1 MGRLG
6 KTNQTDNIDANTSTV
21 GLYDVCTVA
30 RIAPL
35 LDENN
40 ADKSSPNW
48 KLKPK
53 SNERFLALAS
63 SSDLAVFTLGE
74 KTEYSFHT
82 GLEGAVTEFEILG
95 SSAFFVGVI
104 EKRRVVILSLE
115 KQELYFNEAAP
126 HDIDF
131 VFCNPTPF
139 VCYLTFGSR
148 SGDWSTVLLQGDVA
162 FPKENNRVENW
173 NTDQIQEY
181 FQQAMQKT
189 THMSIGIEN
198 VLGDITAISNGPLQ
212 SYASVHNS
220 QGLHWCGLAE
230 SQFSVIGREKKF
242 IRVRDG
248 GRFSLHLDTEGWIH
262 TFDQLTFSFWDEF
275 DLKMSEKD
283 RILDFVVIDKNE
295 VEVPKLFAIIAVLE
309 KNGSP
314 QMIIYDRTKRENCFS
329 LSSAISTTLFAYG
342 GSDRVLMAVEEVEN
356 EDPAK
361 LEQSRI
367 VVRQVSQSRPE
378 MRFESL
384 LKNNR
389 FEEAEKFAITFKLD
403 VQKVYKGHVT
413 YLMDSCDQ
421 DEESFDVLMKTMGQI
436 LDHNMVA
443 ETYFTLVGM
452 SRRCDRIR
460 TYLTHAKKR
469 RISDMD
475 VLKMIES
482 LCYIWGTYRIIT
494 GPGESDNAQSNE
506 TIWELFVE
514 ALHGGN
520 PWVEMY
526 NEFITGAKFTQARVI
541 FSRHG
546 KMIIDYLCSE
556 ENDVGSRLEALFRMF
571 TDAISANIKNWSNV
585 VEHVTMDIFPTCL
598 LIAEHLVP
606 CLENLISTIIPL
618 LEYRDSSNWP
628 DNAIKAAS
636 SYDTMTKLL
645 VSNGNTPSNQCV
657 LMLYG
662 SKLSSSVDVGS
673 SSIARVKK
681 MYYDLIE
688 LKRLKEVYECSISF
702 TILQNLTSEG
712 ICHKI
717 LQNALTNPNT
727 THAKIEK
734 FVVPF
739 MIERHL
745 DQEQTIV
752 NYIQMMS
759 GASVS
764 KANMFGWEKQCVQL
778 CASLR
783 DETRRCCSIISIA
796 SNAKIPWPTELN
808 EAVEKILASRTLLR
822 AEIEEMQMV
831 CKRTEL
837 YKMLSSYGY
846 SRHDIDLLTSND
858 SNMDVIMTIRCMLA
872 QREKTSRFVDI
883 IKLLDLLRAMQG
895 CKNINSAKIEYIQAF
910 AVIHMICHED
920 VTTSIINYIDSLGDR
935 ERLKTIRLVFSF
947 IESVAN
953 TPAIGENV
961 HEREKTLGVGE
972 ELLSYY
978 VCRDNEFND
987 PERKLKDDLV
997 LLREVQQNETK
1008 AVLLSDFH
1016 DEDWQRQFLEKLI
1029 QLDTTM
1035 SVKLNKCNYMGIPTE
1050 YLLELILTK
1059 AVAES
1064 DTDRV
1069 MDSLISYVEFISPW
1083 TDATRDMLEPIVQAL
1098 SWITFRI
1105 PELLPHETEVARA
1118 DYVSPVFR
1126 QDLNYFI
1133 SIQIAFVVKRLG
1145 RVVRETIRRFPFDI
1159 ISDDLD
1165 YLLQLEA
1172 FFNLGEHI
1180 IKQSLRGQE
1189 NENDKQELFRAGET
1203 ATLPIGT
1210 SESSTDISSQSKIR
1224 LFEFKKPLGTYDFSC
1239 EPALFE
1245 GVQGVIALSQV
1256 APSVA
1261 RPYESDITPE
1271 DANDF
1276 RGNWEQLNMFLAMH
1290 SQDLLDVS
1298 ARVFAGSLN
1307 CWAGEYS
1314 QSVLDIEQP
1323 VLSIVERMLQQK
1335 KFDFWH
1341 AVTLLGGIP
1350 ADRLDKAVL
1359 ELQRKPGLRSSTK
1372 ALLQY
1377 LQLAFVISILSRN
1390 MEKIPQIISFYEQ
1403 KFLVKKLAE
1412 EGIRVSINTDFVDK
1426 VLQQAVDLRQ
1436 PLSPL
1441 RLHDYVKKY
1450 VEILSRNAKIKVG
1463 EYMVR
1468 YATLLIR
1475 KASAA
1480 GRLTDEEIRKEEIE
1494 KFIELA
1500 RLSLRI
1506 AVEENASC
1514 ICNYLHCLLYI
1525 VCPYNYEVIQFIVS
1539 SFGQY
1544 ASEGS
1549 EITFEKNLKSIMDF
1563 LWTYRRTNHISNE
1576 ESIWFTKREG
1586 ILVKDEKE
1594 YEKSGR
1600 FLEPFGH
1607 SQRLV
1612 YEDDGSQ
1619 MNDFSGSD
1627 SSYQPDAMVYERNS
1641 VIISDMPKTAMLHL
1655 PFHAFLLRKREDADE
1670 TVRKIVIAELS
1681 IFNVPIWQAFLREVS
1696 WLTKHFSR
1704 SQLLSCAIFAHANK
1718 YAIFGKSLP
1727 EGERK
1732 TIHHLLNSASQ
1743 RGTVVSTIALLFKK
1757 IILSDVKIELLQM
1770 GVDISE
1776 RWTADLTG
1784 EEREDMEEQSARLK
1798 DGIAK
1803 FFTELELKKN
1813 GIYNE
1818 RTADNIENVRELCSL
1833 IYDHMISWDN
1843 STDVAKKCRVVERIA
1858 KANDLNLVS
1867 LHEQLVFAWIEDTES
1882 TAPLCHVDMN
1892 ESIGGTSFT
1901 DQKEEQD
1908 APNEVR
1914 IPIFDPALDKIVV
1927 LCQRLDKKRLMRRL
1941 GNIILKG
1948 GRKAVGGFTAVTRA
1962 ACIILRSFTD
1972 KDVSDFAADLDLM
1985 RICGILE
1992 TQLNERL
1999 FDKAEMKCDEKTDKM
2014 QLIKTLLQ
2022 CPSRTQP
2029 MTALIACLIIDHEFK
2044 DPKSID
2050 QVMARL
2056 QITKQWDTL
2065 RGLLNYV
2072 SSNQMDS
2079 LIRSFP
2085 LLWFRVYEN
2094 ALFEI
2099 NGGPIMN
2106 PNWSYEQCVMLR
2118 KWTLWAMSS
2127 NVEGGRLPNIAR
2139 YLREL
2144 NCPVS
2149 ASIMSVLSSWTIE
2162 KMDDVDNTKLD
2173 ESRDLGLGW
2182 NLEGDVASANCSN
2195 A

>member
-6 KTNQTDNIDANTSTV
+6 KTNQKDNIDADTSTV

-35 LDENN
+35 IDENN

-82 GLEGAVTEFEILG
+82 GLEGSITDFEILG

-115 KQELYFNEAAP
+115 KQELYFNGAAP

-131 VFCNPTPF
+131 VFCNPTPSI
-139 VCYLTFGSR
+139 CYLTFGSR
-148 SGDWSTVLLQGDVA
+148 SGDWSTVMLQGDVA

-173 NTDQIQEY
+173 NTDQIHEY
-181 FQQAMQKT
+181 FQQAMQKNT
-189 THMSIGIEN
+189 SMSIGIEN

-212 SYASVHNS
+212 SYASIHNF
-220 QGLHWCGLAE
+220 QGLHWCGLGE
-230 SQFSVIGREKKF
+230 SQFSVIGREKNF

-262 TFDQLTFSFWDEF
+262 VFDQLTFSFWDEF
-275 DLKMSEKD
+275 YLKMSEKD

-295 VEVPKLFAIIAVLE
+295 VEVPKLFALIAVLD
-309 KNGSP
+309 KGGSP
-314 QMIIYDRTKRENCFS
+314 QVIIYDRSKRENCFS
-329 LSSAISTTLFAYG
+329 LPSSISTTLFAYG
-342 GSDRVLMAVEEVEN
+342 GSDCVLIAVEEVEN

-384 LKNNR
+384 LKNNK

-421 DEESFDVLMKTMGQI
+421 DEESFEVLMKTMGRI

-494 GPGESDNAQSNE
+494 GPSESDNVQSNE
-506 TIWELFVE
+506 TIWELFIE

-526 NEFITGAKFTQARVI
+526 NEFIADAKFMQARVI

-546 KMIIDYLCSE
+546 KTIIDYLCSE
-556 ENDVGSRLEALFRMF
+556 EKEVGSRLEALFRMF
-571 TDAISANIKNWSNV
+571 NDAISANIKNWSNV
-585 VEHVTMDIFPTCL
+585 VEHVTMEIFSACL

-606 CLENLISTIIPL
+606 FLENLISTIIPL
-618 LEYRDSSNWP
+618 LEYHDSSNWP
-628 DNAIKAAS
+628 DNAIRAAS

-681 MYYDLIE
+681 IYYDLIE

-702 TILQNLTSEG
+702 TIFQSLNSEG

-727 THAKIEK
+727 TLAKIEK

-759 GASVS
+759 GAAVS

-783 DETRRCCSIISIA
+783 DETRRCCSIILIA
-796 SNAKIPWPTELN
+796 SNAKIPWPAELN

-822 AEIEEMQMV
+822 TEIEEMQMV
-831 CKRTEL
+831 CKRADL

-858 SNMDVIMTIRCMLA
+858 SHMDVIMTIRCMLA

-883 IKLLDLLRAMQG
+883 IKLLDLLRVMQN
-895 CKNINSAKIEYIQAF
+895 CNNTCSAKIEYVQAF

-935 ERLKTIRLVFSF
+935 ERLKTITLVFSF

-961 HEREKTLGVGE
+961 LERAKMLGVGE

-978 VCRDNEFND
+978 VCRNNKFND
-987 PERKLKDDLV
+987 PERKLKDDLI
-997 LLREVQQNETK
+997 LLREVQQNESK
-1008 AVLLSDFH
+1008 AVLLSDFYNG
-1016 DEDWQRQFLEKLI
+1016 DWQRQFLERLI
-1029 QLDTTM
+1029 ETDSTM

-1050 YLLELILTK
+1050 YLLELILTQ
-1059 AVAES
+1059 AIAEN
-1064 DTDRV
+1064 DTDKV

-1083 TDATRDMLEPIVQAL
+1083 TNATRDMLEPVVQAL
-1098 SWITFRI
+1098 SWITYQI
-1105 PELLPHETEVARA
+1105 PELLPNETEVARA
-1118 DYVSPVFR
+1118 DY
-1126 QDLNYFI
+1126 
-1133 SIQIAFVVKRLG
+1133 IAFVVKRLG
-1145 RVVRETIRRFPFDI
+1145 RVVRETIHRFPFEV

-1189 NENDKQELFRAGET
+1189 NDNDKQEIYQSGET
-1203 ATLPIGT
+1203 ATSPIGP
-1210 SESSTDISSQSKIR
+1210 SEASTENSTSKIR

-1245 GVQGVIALSQV
+1245 GVQGVLALSQV

-1298 ARVFAGSLN
+1298 ARVFAGSLK

-1314 QSVLDIEQP
+1314 QGILDIEQP

-1372 ALLQY
+1372 AFLQY
-1377 LQLAFVISILSRN
+1377 LQLAFVICILSRN
-1390 MEKIPQIISFYEQ
+1390 MDQVPRIISFYEQ

-1412 EGIRVSINTDFVDK
+1412 EGIRVSINSDFADK
-1426 VLQQAVDLRQ
+1426 VLQQAVELRQ

-1441 RLHDYVKKY
+1441 RLHDFVKKC
-1450 VEILSRNAKIKVG
+1450 VELLSRNAKVKVG

-1506 AVEENASC
+1506 AAEEGASC

-1525 VCPYNYEVIQFIVS
+1525 VCPYNYEVIQFIIS

-1544 ASEGS
+1544 ASEES

-1563 LWTYRRTNHISNE
+1563 LWTYRRTNHISQK
-1576 ESIWFTKREG
+1576 ESVWFTKREG
-1586 ILVKDEKE
+1586 VLVKDEKE

-1612 YEDDGSQ
+1612 YEDDGRK
-1619 MNDFSGSD
+1619 MNDLSGSD
-1627 SSYQPDAMVYERNS
+1627 SSYQPDTMVYERNG
-1641 VIISDMPKTAMLHL
+1641 VIISDMPKTAMQHL
-1655 PFHAFLLRKREDADE
+1655 PFHAFL
-1670 TVRKIVIAELS
+1670 VRKSEEAEKILMKIVEAELS

-1696 WLTKHFSR
+1696 WLVPNFSR
-1704 SQLLSCAIFAHANK
+1704 SKLLADAVFPHANK
-1718 YAIFGKSLP
+1718 YALFGKSLP

-1732 TIHHLLNSASQ
+1732 TIYHLLNSASQ
-1743 RGTVVSTIALLFKK
+1743 RGTVVYTIALRFKD

-1770 GVDISE
+1770 CLDISE
-1776 RWTADLTG
+1776 TADLT
-1784 EEREDMEEQSARLK
+1784 EEDEEVMEDLSARLR
-1798 DGIAK
+1798 DGIPK
-1803 FFTELELKKN
+1803 FSTELELKKN
-1813 GIYNE
+1813 GMYNE

-1833 IYDHMISWDN
+1833 IYDQMISWDN
-1843 STDVAKKCRVVERIA
+1843 SADVAKKCRVVERIA
-1858 KANDLNLVS
+1858 EANNLDLVS

-1901 DQKEEQD
+1901 DQEEDQD
-1908 APNEVR
+1908 DQNEMR
-1914 IPIFDPALDKIVV
+1914 IPIFDPALDKIVA
-1927 LCQRLDKKRLMRRL
+1927 LCQRLDKERLMKRL

-1948 GRKAVGGFTAVTRA
+1948 GRKAVGGFTAVIRA

-1972 KDVSDFAADLDLM
+1972 EDVSDFAADLNLM
-1985 RICGILE
+1985 NICGILDA
-1992 TQLNERL
+1992 QLSERL

-2029 MTALIACLIIDHEFK
+2029 MTALITCLIIDQEFK

-2056 QITKQWDTL
+2056 QITKQWHTL

-2072 SSNQMDS
+2072 RSNQMDS

-2106 PNWSYEQCVMLR
+2106 PDWSYEQCVMLR

-2127 NVEGGRLPNIAR
+2127 NVEGGRSPNIAR

-2162 KMDDVDNTKLD
+2162 KMDDVDYTKLD

-2182 NLEGDVASANCSN
+2182 NLERDVASANSIT